1 MAAPLPTGGKA
12 RPSGR
17 GFTVT
22 LDHLVVAA
30 ATLADG
36 IDQVA
41 AATGTTPAIGGR
53 HVVMGTHNALL
64 RLSDSTYVEII
75 AVDPDAP
82 KPARPRW
89 FDLDQ
94 VALQGE
100 LAERPRLVHWV
111 ARTDDIEAA
120 AAASPIPLG
129 SILSMQRGDF
139 RWRITIPDDGTRPG
153 AGVLP
158 TLIQWD
164 VAEHPA
170 DRLPD
175 DGVSLV
181 ELAASHPAPETIR
194 SALAALGLSDALR
207 ATYGAAPRLAAMLRT
222 PRGLVTL

>member
-1 MAAPLPTGGKA
+1 VSAAPA
-12 RPSGR
+12 AE
-17 GFTVT
+17 F
-22 LDHLVVAA
+22 DHLVVAG
-30 ATLADG
+30 ATLAQAIEYTADLTG
-36 IDQVA
+36 VA
-41 AATGTTPAIGGR
+41 PRPGGQ
-53 HVVMGTHNALL
+53 HTAMGTHNALV
-64 RLSDSTYVEII
+64 RLGRRVFLELI
-75 AVDPDAP
+75 AIDPSLP
-82 KPARPRW
+82 PPARPRW
-89 FDLDQ
+89 FDLDDDAMRS
-94 VALQGE
+94 ALGDQ
-100 LAERPRLVHWV
+100 PRLVNWV
-111 ARTDDIEAA
+111 VRTTDIERAV
-120 AAASPIPLG
+120 ASAKVDPGPVHPM
-129 SILSMQRGDF
+129 SRGDF